1 VDVIGHDAPGN
12 EAISL
17 SIEVSQSTLNEA
29 RNPFIAKIA
38 GAPAIISVFF
48 NPFAQ
53 FDGFL

>member
-17 SIEVSQSTLNEA
+17 SVEVSQSTLNEA